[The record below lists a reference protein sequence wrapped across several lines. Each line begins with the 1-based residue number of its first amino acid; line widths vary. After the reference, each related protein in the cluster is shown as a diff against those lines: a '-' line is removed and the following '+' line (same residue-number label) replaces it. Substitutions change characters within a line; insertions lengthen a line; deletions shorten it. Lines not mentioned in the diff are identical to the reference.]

1 MNAVVNVEIAR
12 FNMIE
17 QQIRPWDV
25 LDTQILALLN
35 TVPREQFVPS
45 THQALAFSDLEIP
58 LTHPATQGQ
67 CMLAPR
73 VEARLLQDLQLKP
86 TDHVLEIGT
95 GSGYMAALLAH
106 LARRVT
112 TVEINQTL
120 AANARDALETAQIQ
134 NVDVILGDG
143 SHVETWRKSGPF
155 DVILLSGSVA
165 ALPMDW
171 LAFLKPGGRLVGIA
185 GHPPVMCATFTTKGE
200 NDSSNTT
207 TPWDTIAPRLIG
219 FPEPS
224 KFSF

>member
-1 MNAVVNVEIAR
+1 MNAVVNAEIAR

-25 LDTQILALLN
+25 LDTHILALLN

-45 THQALAFSDLEIP
+45 AHQAIAFSDLDIP
-58 LTHPATQGQ
+58 LLHPAAEGQ

-73 VEARLLQDLQLKP
+73 VEARLLQDLQVKP

-120 AANARDALETAQIQ
+120 AANARDALESAKIQ
-134 NVDVILGDG
+134 NV
-143 SHVETWRKSGPF
+143 

-165 ALPMDW
+165 SLPMAW
-171 LAFLKPGGRLVGIA
+171 LEFLKPGGRLVGIA
-185 GHPPVMCATFTTKGE
+185 GQQPVMCATFVTKGE
-200 NDSSNTT
+200 NDSSRTT
-207 TPWDTIAPRLIG
+207 TPWDTVAPRLMG

>member
-1 MNAVVNVEIAR
+1 MNAVVNAEIAR

-25 LDTQILALLN
+25 LDTHILALLN

-45 THQALAFSDLEIP
+45 AHQALAFSDLEIP
-58 LTHPATQGQ
+58 LLHPAAEGQ

-73 VEARLLQDLQLKP
+73 VEARLLQDLQIKP

-120 AANARDALETAQIQ
+120 AANARDTLESAKIQ

-143 SHVETWRKSGPF
+143 SQVDTWRKSGPF
-155 DVILLSGSVA
+155 DVIVLSGSVA
-165 ALPMDW
+165 ALPMAW
-171 LAFLKPGGRLVGIA
+171 LEFLKPGGRLVGIA
-185 GHPPVMCATFTTKGE
+185 GQKPVMCATFVTKDD
-200 NDSSNTT
+200 NDSSQTT
-207 TPWDTIAPRLIG
+207 TPWDTVAPRLMG